1 MTGGPLVIVGDT
13 LFDVDVVG
21 SVRRSSPDAP
31 SAPVLDVTNG
41 RRRPGGAGLAAM
53 LAVADGEPVR
63 LVTALCDD
71 DQGHWLADTL
81 RERVEL
87 VAGPASGATCLKIRV
102 LDGGRPLLR
111 LDHGQ
116 SKAGPA
122 SQTMVDAL
130 DGAGAVLISDYGRGV
145 AADPEL
151 LRGLEK
157 LTSEVPVVWDPHPRG
172 GGPIP
177 DCAMVTPNLA
187 EARQALHPAPLA
199 DNPLRGGL
207 AAARLLS
214 EHWSARA
221 AAVTIGAQGAVLAL
235 PEQDSQLLPAEP
247 APPTADTCGAG
258 DCFAATLAAALR
270 RGDDPVT
277 ATTVAVDRASTFVK
291 HGGAGAFQLPPQ
303 APPRHPKPRGGHHE
317 PAFRPADRA
326 RCPSPRR

>member
-1 MTGGPLVIVGDT
+1 MTDSPLVIIGDT

-21 SVRRSSPDAP
+21 SVKRSSPEAA
-31 SAPVLDVTNG
+31 SAPVLDVSNG
-41 RRRPGGAGLAAM
+41 SRRPGGAGLAAT
-53 LAVADGEPVR
+53 LAAADGVPVR

-71 DQGHWLADTL
+71 DQGGWLADTL

-87 VAGPASGATCLKIRV
+87 VVGPANGATCLKIRV

-116 SKAGPA
+116 SKAGPTN
-122 SQTMVDAL
+122 QIMIDAL
-130 DGAGAVLISDYGRGV
+130 DGAGAVLVSDYGRGL

-151 LRGLEK
+151 LRALEK

-172 GGPIP
+172 GAPIP

-187 EARQALHPAPLA
+187 EARRALHPVSLA
-199 DNPLRGGL
+199 GDPLRGGL
-207 AAARLLS
+207 AAARLLP

-221 AAVTIGAQGAVLAL
+221 AAVTIGVHGAVLAL
-235 PEQDSQLLPAEP
+235 PEQGSQLLPAEP
-247 APPTADTCGAG
+247 APPAADTCGAG

-277 ATTVAVDRASTFVK
+277 ATTAAVDRASRFVAR
-291 HGGAGAFQLPPQ
+291 GGAGAFRLPPVSAQ
-303 APPRHPKPRGGHHE
+303 
-317 PAFRPADRA
+317 
-326 RCPSPRR
+326 RCCSNAAHSWVTHRRTS